1 MKSKFLILVSLLA
14 VTSLAVA
21 QGGGGQRGGQRGQ
34 GGFGRGGGSNFSG
47 LLSRAD
53 VQGELKITDDQKT
66 KLTEMRV
73 IRGGGAGGGAGAGG
87 GQRGQGG
94 QGGQGG
100 GAGAGGGQQQ
110 DPEAMRKAAE
120 EREKN
125 ALAVLDAT
133 QNKRLKELFVQRS
146 ANRAIL
152 NATIQ
157 ADLGFSE
164 AQKKQVTDLQ
174 AKQREA
180 MTALME
186 KMRNQEIQRE
196 DMAGIMEKNN
206 KTMDEELAKILT
218 ADQATKLKGMGGA
231 PFKFDEGGI

>member
-21 QGGGGQRGGQRGQ
+21 QGGGGGQRGGQRGQ

-73 IRGGGAGGGAGAGG
+73 IRGGGGGAGGGAGAGG
-87 GQRGQGG
+87 GQRG

-125 ALAVLDAT
+125 ALAVLTAD
-133 QNKRLKELFVQRS
+133 QNKRLKELFVQRNN
-146 ANRAIL
+146 NRAIL

-157 ADLGFSE
+157 ADLGFSD

-180 MTALME
+180 MSALME